1 MTHEL
6 TGQLAG
12 DLAEFVRTIT
22 EAVPD
27 IPSDLDP
34 DTRFD
39 ATDIDSLVLAETAV
53 VATRIFRVNI
63 EDWELRDAGTLAAA
77 ASLVQHRVAAAHP
90 TDV

>member
-6 TGQLAG
+6 TGNPAG
-12 DLAEFVRTIT
+12 DLAEIVRAIT
-22 EAVPD
+22 ESVPD
-27 IPSDLDP
+27 IPADLDP
-34 DTRFD
+34 ETRFD
-39 ATDIDSLVLAETAV
+39 AADIDSLVLAETAV

-90 TDV
+90 TEV